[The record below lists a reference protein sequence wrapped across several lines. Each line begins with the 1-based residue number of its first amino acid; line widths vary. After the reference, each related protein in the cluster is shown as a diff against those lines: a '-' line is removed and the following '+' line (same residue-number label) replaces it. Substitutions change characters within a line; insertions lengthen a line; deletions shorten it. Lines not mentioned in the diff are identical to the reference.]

1 MDVFCL
7 MALEIN
13 KTDYR
18 MFMSAKIPIE
28 IGCNIKPCPHCG
40 SPMSWAYDHYFC
52 RVCGYN
58 QNGTE
63 VDKMAGEATNY
74 ERKGQ
79 MDSN

>member
-1 MDVFCL
+1 MDLFYL

-13 KTDYR
+13 KADYR
-18 MFMSAKIPIE
+18 LLVLRAKLPIK

-63 VDKMAGEATNY
+63 IDERAGSAINY

-79 MDSN
+79 MD